1 MLAGMDD
8 RERDELRQRLAEVE
22 ERIER
27 AGGRL
32 AFGYGTEGD
41 RDGWALWLTQLVTQR
56 DELRTA
62 LGEVAGE
69 LPGAG
74 MEPR

>member
-1 MLAGMDD
+1 MLAAMDEQD
-8 RERDELRQRLAEVE
+8 RDELRRRLAEVE

-41 RDGWALWLTQLVTQR
+41 RDGWALWLRQLSVQR
-56 DELRTA
+56 DELRVA
-62 LGEVAGE
+62 LGGGPDVARTGS
-69 LPGAG
+69 
-74 MEPR
+74 